1 MDYFLFEDD
10 REWLTDEKTVL
21 KKINNNTIGKC
32 LKVIALKRGD
42 VVVCC
47 DNEEAIKP
55 FTPNGN
61 KATGI
66 DYKKGWI
73 FAVKDT
79 VTVGNLYA
87 AYTPK
92 GGHVFVEY
100 LRLATEEE
108 KANFKMSKRNV

>member
-1 MDYFLFEDD
+1 MDYFLFENN
-10 REWLTDEKTVL
+10 RRWLTDKKVIL
-21 KKINNNTIGKC
+21 KKIQNNTIGKC
-32 LKVIALKRGD
+32 LKVIRLKRGD

-61 KATGI
+61 TTRGSG
-66 DYKKGWI
+66 YKKGQI
-73 FAVKDT
+73 FAVKDY
-79 VTVGNLYA
+79 VTIDSLYA
-87 AYTPK
+87 VYKPE

-108 KANFKMSKRNV
+108 KANFKASKKNG